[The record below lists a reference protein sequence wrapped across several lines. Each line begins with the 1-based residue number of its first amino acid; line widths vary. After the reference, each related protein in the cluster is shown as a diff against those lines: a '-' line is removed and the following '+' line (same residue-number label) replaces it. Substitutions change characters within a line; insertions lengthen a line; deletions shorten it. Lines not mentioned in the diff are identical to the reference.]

1 MYTQTHART
10 QTNARTQTHRRAH
23 EDARP
28 KGAVNSMTD
37 AEATA
42 LPATSGFLETNRE
55 NPKQN
60 H

>member
-1 MYTQTHART
+1 MHTQT
-10 QTNARTQTHRRAH
+10 
-23 EDARP
+23 DARARIAHADARS

-55 NPKQN
+55 NPKQKRN

>member
-1 MYTQTHART
+1 MQTQTHA
-10 QTNARTQTHRRAH
+10 
-23 EDARP
+23 DARP

-55 NPKQN
+55 NPKQKQN